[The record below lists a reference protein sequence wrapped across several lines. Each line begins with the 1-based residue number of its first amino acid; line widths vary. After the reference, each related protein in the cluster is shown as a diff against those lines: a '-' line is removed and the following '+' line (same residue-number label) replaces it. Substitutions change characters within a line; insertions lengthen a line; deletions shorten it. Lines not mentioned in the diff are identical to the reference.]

1 MTDLNSHA
9 LAEVVLDTTDD
20 NSIATT
26 VAPTKAMAV
35 DGSGFVDM
43 GLAPELLAALRDL
56 SFTQPTPVQVRA
68 IPLALQDNADKPAND
83 LLVSSQT
90 GSGKTAAFL
99 LPVMHTLLQQQ
110 KQAEKAEN
118 KAWAD
123 KVAQAVANGEEAP
136 KKPRRKNPTDTR
148 HVKPANPGAL
158 ILCPTRELAQQ
169 VAKDAID
176 LVRHCKGLRIA
187 CVVGGMPYP
196 L

>member
-158 ILCPTRELAQQ
+158 I
-169 VAKDAID
+169 
-176 LVRHCKGLRIA
+176 
-187 CVVGGMPYP
+187 
-196 L
+196 

>member
-9 LAEVVLDTTDD
+9 LADVVVDTTDE
-20 NSIATT
+20 NSAAITVSPPKAIAS
-26 VAPTKAMAV
+26 V
-35 DGSGFVDM
+35 DGSGFVEM

-56 SFTQPTPVQVRA
+56 SFTQPTPVQIRA

-123 KVAQAVANGEEAP
+123 KVSQAVANGEEAP
-136 KKPRRKNPTDTR
+136 
-148 HVKPANPGAL
+148 
-158 ILCPTRELAQQ
+158 
-169 VAKDAID
+169 
-176 LVRHCKGLRIA
+176 
-187 CVVGGMPYP
+187 
-196 L
+196 